1 MTRIAINGL
10 GRIGRTFMK
19 LALENPALEI
29 VAANDISDPDSLA
42 YLINYDSVYGKYH
55 GSVRVEHVSDG
66 YGCRSARI
74 ACDSSLSGIR
84 RLFRGRPWTFRSS
97 SKPVAR
103 LRRTLTPDAILMP
116 APRTLCSRR
125 QRRTT
130 MPMMRVPC

>member
-10 GRIGRTFMK
+10 RRIGRTFMK

-66 YGCRSARI
+66 VWLQVGAH
-74 ACDSSLSGIR
+74 
-84 RLFRGRPWTFRSS
+84 
-97 SKPVAR
+97 R
-103 LRRTLTPDAILMP
+103 LRNHQSDVSADDDAPYL
-116 APRTLCSRR
+116 
-125 QRRTT
+125 QRDR
-130 MPMMRVPC
+130 